1 MTGCCFKRRWP
12 FPIFTPDDDGR
23 PQFSSLLLSCTE
35 EEPTGCKKKTLTRT
49 SNIKLAIH
57 FCVSFSL
64 VGRTKDVLSVCKLV
78 PAKRINWK
86 KITML

>member
-1 MTGCCFKRRWP
+1 MGGPSSVLCCC
-12 FPIFTPDDDGR
+12 
-23 PQFSSLLLSCTE
+23 LVE

-57 FCVSFSL
+57 FCFSFSL
-64 VGRTKDVLSVCKLV
+64 VGRTKDVLSVCKFI